1 MGPLR
6 AAYSPSKRGAA
17 LLIVLAMVVLLTGV
31 SIAFLS
37 RTTGD
42 RQVAQSSFHQT
53 KVDVLAQSA
62 MDLVIGDL
70 QQEIAN
76 GSTPIPQPDGTTV
89 YMPKDT
95 GSGAAANRLLST
107 AQMRPARR
115 ILSGSVFAQIAR
127 LRPVWEAVR
136 PR

>member
-1 MGPLR
+1 
-6 AAYSPSKRGAA
+6 
-17 LLIVLAMVVLLTGV
+17 MVVLLTGV